1 MRGFLGALL
10 CGALLAVAPAPA
22 GAVSWKAVTGPTG
35 SIIDEVGTVRGPDG
49 TLHVVWTRN
58 TPGSGGATQD
68 LMTVP
73 IGAGG
78 VVGVPTAIASAYSA
92 IGNPGVVNTPGSG
105 LQVLFGGIQCA
116 SSTCP
121 SGLFSATSSD
131 GGKTWSAPTA
141 LYDRSSNYGSNVSAV
156 TLADGTPLETWYG
169 TAGVFV
175 HRGSDTS
182 TADYDYQGAIG
193 AGCCGYYSNLAV
205 DSAGNIDVAWDS
217 NATGFLGVWTRALDP
232 STGAPAGAPMLMPGS
247 VTTYGGA
254 PNSVQM
260 LTRTPIVALPGQV
273 GQFYVAYPGGYPST
287 SKVLLWHVGWPSS
300 TTIASEP
307 GDHNEVS
314 LAADANDRLWVFW
327 VHSVNDVPNVY
338 ARRLGP
344 AGLEPV
350 IDLGAPAHTQSIYA
364 VDGAVSPGGDP
375 EALALAAVGGGID
388 GTYYARGPQVAP
400 PVNGVGVD
408 LVKISGTVSF
418 KLPGQGTFITLLDRQ
433 RVPVGTTI
441 DATHGNVRIEAAAAG
456 GALETADLSG
466 GPFVVTQHRRRS
478 LVSFGL
484 VRFNPCSHHGVR
496 SLFVNGGGEFAAQGH
511 YATAT
516 ATHSAQWVTEDECPG
531 TLIKVARGS
540 VTVRDLVRRTTVVV
554 HGDYLARP

>member
-1 MRGFLGALL
+1 MRGLVGALL
-10 CGALLAVAPAPA
+10 TAALLVVAPASA

-49 TLHVVWTRN
+49 TLHVGWTRS

-68 LMTVP
+68 LMAAP

-78 VVGVPTAIASAYSA
+78 VVGSPTMIASAYSA
-92 IGNPGVVNTPGSG
+92 ISNPAIVNTASG
-105 LQVLFGGIQCA
+105 GLEVLFGAIQCP
-116 SSTCP
+116 SSTCA
-121 SGLFSATSSD
+121 SGLLNATSTD
-131 GGKTWSAPTA
+131 GGRTWSTPTA
-141 LYDRSSNYGSNVSAV
+141 LYDRNANYSSDVNAV
-156 TLADGTPLETWYG
+156 TLADGTPFETWYG
-169 TAGVFV
+169 TSGVFV
-175 HRGSDTS
+175 HRGSDAS
-182 TADYDYQGAIG
+182 TADYDYQAAMGAN
-193 AGCCGYYSNLAV
+193 CCGYYSNLAV

-232 STGAPAGAPMLMPGS
+232 STGAPEGTPTLMPGS
-247 VTTYGGA
+247 VTNYGGA
-254 PNSVQM
+254 PNSAQM

-287 SKVLLWHVGWPSS
+287 SKVLLWHVGSPSS
-300 TTIASEP
+300 TTIVSEP

-314 LAADANDRLWVFW
+314 LAADANDRLWTFW
-327 VHSVNDVPNVY
+327 AHSVNDVPHVY

-350 IDLGAPAHTQSIYA
+350 IDLGAPAHTQSVYA

-408 LVKISGTVSF
+408 LVKISGKVSL
-418 KLPGQGTFITLLDRQ
+418 KLPGQGTFVTLLDRQ
-433 RVPVGTTI
+433 QVPVGTTI
-441 DATHGNVRIEAAAAG
+441 DATHGKVRIEAAAAG

-466 GPFVVTQHRRRS
+466 GPFVVTQHRRHS
-478 LVSFGL
+478 LVSLGL
-484 VRFNPCSHHGVR
+484 VRSGACSRHGAR

-540 VTVRDLVRRTTVVV
+540 VTVRDLSRHTTVVV
-554 HGDYLARP
+554 RGSYLARP